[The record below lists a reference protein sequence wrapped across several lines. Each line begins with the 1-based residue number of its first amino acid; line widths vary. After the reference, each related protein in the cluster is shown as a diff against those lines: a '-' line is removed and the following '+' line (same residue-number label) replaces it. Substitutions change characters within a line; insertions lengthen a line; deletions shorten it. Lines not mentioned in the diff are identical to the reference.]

1 MALTAL
7 HGELKVEIMSKIA
20 QIQAELV
27 DEFEIFDD
35 WMSRY
40 EHVIDL
46 GRQLPEFS
54 DDWKTETNKIQG
66 CQSQVWL
73 NMQLD
78 DGLLVINGT
87 SDAAIVS
94 GLVAIVLRV
103 YSGHAP
109 ADILEAKPDFI
120 KDIGFTDHLSP
131 TRSNGLHSMLR
142 AIYQR
147 AGALQHAAMSEARE

>member
-1 MALTAL
+1 
-7 HGELKVEIMSKIA
+7 MSTIS

-27 DEFEIFDD
+27 DEFEMFED

-46 GRQLPEFS
+46 GRQLEDFPDE
-54 DDWKTETNKIQG
+54 WKTDQNKIQG

-73 NMQLD
+73 NVQMQ
-78 DGLLVINGT
+78 DGKMHIDGT

-103 YSGHAP
+103 YSDQAP
-109 ADILEAKPDFI
+109 QDILDAKPDFI
-120 KDIGFTDHLSP
+120 GDIGFNDHLSP

-142 AIYQR
+142 TIYQR
-147 AGALQHAAMSEARE
+147 AGQNLGS

>member
-1 MALTAL
+1 
-7 HGELKVEIMSKIA
+7 MSTIA
-20 QIQAELV
+20 NIQADLV
-27 DEFEIFDD
+27 EEFAMFDD

-40 EHVIDL
+40 EYVIDL
-46 GRQLPEFS
+46 GRQLAEFPEE
-54 DDWKTETNKIQG
+54 WKTEANKIQG

-73 NMQLD
+73 NMQLQ
-78 DGLLVINGT
+78 DGKLHIDGS

-103 YSGHAP
+103 YSDQTP
-109 ADILEAKPDFI
+109 ADILAAKPDFI

-147 AGALQHAAMSEARE
+147 AGAYL

>member
-1 MALTAL
+1 MSNIA
-7 HGELKVEIMSKIA
+7 EI
-20 QIQAELV
+20 QQELV
-27 DEFEIFDD
+27 AEFELFDD

-46 GRQLPEFS
+46 GKQLPEFPEQ
-54 DDWKTETNKIQG
+54 WRTEENRIHG

-73 NMQLD
+73 NMQMQD
-78 DGLLVINGT
+78 DKLHIDGI

-94 GLVAIVLRV
+94 GLIAIVLRV
-103 YSGHAP
+103 YSDQKP
-109 ADILEAKPDFI
+109 QDILNAKPDFI
-120 KDIGFTDHLSP
+120 ADIGFTDHLSP

-147 AGALQHAAMSEARE
+147 AGKFI

>member
-1 MALTAL
+1 
-7 HGELKVEIMSKIA
+7 MSNITE
-20 QIQAELV
+20 IQAELV
-27 DEFEIFDD
+27 EEFELFDD

-46 GRQLPEFS
+46 GRQLPEFPQQ
-54 DDWKTETNKIQG
+54 WKNEENKITG

-73 NMQLD
+73 NMQMV
-78 DGLLVINGT
+78 DGKLHIDGI

-103 YSGHAP
+103 YSDQAP
-109 ADILEAKPDFI
+109 QDILDAKPDFI
-120 KDIGFTDHLSP
+120 AEIGFTDHLSP

-142 AIYQR
+142 TIYQR
-147 AGALQHAAMSEARE
+147 AGTFL

>member
-1 MALTAL
+1 
-7 HGELKVEIMSKIA
+7 MSNIA
-20 QIQAELV
+20 AIQAELV

-40 EHVIDL
+40 EYVIDL
-46 GRQLPEFS
+46 GRQLSEFP
-54 DDWKTETNKIQG
+54 DEWKTDENKIRG

-73 NMQLD
+73 NMELK
-78 DGLLVINGT
+78 DGKLQIDGT

-103 YSGHAP
+103 YSGQQP
-109 ADILEAKPDFI
+109 QDILNAKPDFI
-120 KDIGFTDHLSP
+120 ADIGFTDHLSP

-142 AIYQR
+142 SIYQR
-147 AGALQHAAMSEARE
+147 AGSYI

>member
-1 MALTAL
+1 MQT
-7 HGELKVEIMSKIA
+7 ISD
-20 QIQAELV
+20 IQQELV

-35 WMSRY
+35 WMARY

-46 GRQLPEFS
+46 GRQLPEFN
-54 DDWKTETNKIQG
+54 DAWKTDENKIRG

-73 NMQLD
+73 NMQMQ
-78 DGLLVINGT
+78 DGTLHIDGA

-103 YSGHAP
+103 YSDQTP
-109 ADILEAKPDFI
+109 QDILNAKPDFI
-120 KDIGFTDHLSP
+120 ADIGFTDHLSP
-131 TRSNGLHSMLR
+131 TRSNGLHAMLR

-147 AGALQHAAMSEARE
+147 AGGYL

>member
-1 MALTAL
+1 M
-7 HGELKVEIMSKIA
+7 MSSIE

-40 EHVIDL
+40 EYVIDL
-46 GRQLPEFS
+46 GKQLADFPDE
-54 DDWKTETNKIQG
+54 WKTEENKIQG

-73 NMQLD
+73 NMRMEGELMKI
-78 DGLLVINGT
+78 DGM

-103 YSGHAP
+103 YSGQKP
-109 ADILEAKPDFI
+109 ADILNAKPDFI

-142 AIYQR
+142 TIYQM
-147 AGALQHAAMSEARE
+147 AGALQNAQV

>member
-1 MALTAL
+1 
-7 HGELKVEIMSKIA
+7 MSTIA

-35 WMSRY
+35 WMGRY
-40 EHVIDL
+40 EYVIDL
-46 GRQLPEFS
+46 GRQLPDFPER
-54 DDWKTETNKIQG
+54 WKNETNKISG

-73 NMQLD
+73 NMQLQE
-78 DGLLVINGT
+78 DGKLHIDGM

-103 YSGHAP
+103 YSDQTP
-109 ADILEAKPDFI
+109 QDILNAKPDFI
-120 KDIGFTDHLSP
+120 ADIGFTDHLSP

-142 AIYQR
+142 TIYQR
-147 AGALQHAAMSEARE
+147 AGSYLQE

>member
-1 MALTAL
+1 
-7 HGELKVEIMSKIA
+7 MSTIA
-20 QIQAELV
+20 EIQAELIE
-27 DEFEIFDD
+27 EFEFFDD

-46 GRQLPEFS
+46 GKKLPEFKEE
-54 DDWKTETNKIQG
+54 WKTEENRIRG

-73 NMQLD
+73 NMEMRD
-78 DGLLVINGT
+78 DLLHIDGI

-103 YSGHAP
+103 YSDQKP
-109 ADILEAKPDFI
+109 QDILDAKPDFI
-120 KDIGFTDHLSP
+120 ADIGFNDHLSP

-142 AIYQR
+142 TIYQR
-147 AGALQHAAMSEARE
+147 AGTYL

>member
-1 MALTAL
+1 M
-7 HGELKVEIMSKIA
+7 
-20 QIQAELV
+20 
-27 DEFEIFDD
+27 FED

-46 GRQLPEFS
+46 GRQL
-54 DDWKTETNKIQG
+54 DDFPQEWKTDDNKIQG

-73 NMQLD
+73 NVEMR
-78 DGLLVINGT
+78 DGKMHIDGT

-103 YSGHAP
+103 YSDQAP
-109 ADILEAKPDFI
+109 QDILAAKPDFI
-120 KDIGFTDHLSP
+120 SDIGFNDHLSP

-142 AIYQR
+142 TIYQR
-147 AGALQHAAMSEARE
+147 AGQNSVA